1 MELYIWKTNLLQ
13 LFSLNIKFE
22 RIVSLRITLTYNL
35 SSLKF
40 LKLFAVKVNNK
51 VMSDIGITRR

>member
-1 MELYIWKTNLLQ
+1 MELYIWKTNFLP
-13 LFSLNIKFE
+13 LFSLNFKFE

-35 SSLKF
+35 PSLKF

>member
-1 MELYIWKTNLLQ
+1 MELYLWETNLFQ
-13 LFSLNIKFE
+13 LFSLYIKFE

-35 SSLKF
+35 PSLKF

-51 VMSDIGITRR
+51 IMSDIGITRR